1 MKKKVRI
8 KKSRSIFARIFVPL
22 VIILA
27 VQVAFTMIVF
37 LKMNIVN
44 QAKENTYLMLNEKVF
59 NRYMFLESVMKNQW
73 ASLRDACEEI
83 TKTID
88 SKILAY
94 NTPFDDIKPSSN
106 IEIEILKN
114 TLPTL
119 EQVLS
124 KNMVTGSYLIL
135 DIPQSDGQRTGIY
148 LRRKELPNP
157 DEKRSDVL
165 AECMPE
171 YLFNYYNLEKS
182 PSYKATLKLDES
194 SVFYNEPI
202 KRAYF
207 ANGSQSPK
215 TYCVWNYGKV
225 SGEEKLI
232 TYSIPILDRA
242 GKVYGVLGIDA
253 SREYINKVL
262 EFKNID
268 FQTNETY
275 YVAFANRENN
285 NDFSILTSSGKFE
298 SFNTKKLDFP
308 NIYEISLNN
317 SNQKKYHA
325 SIHYLSLYDKLE
337 DNEQLGWALIGTTD
351 TKTLLSFP
359 RNLLRV
365 IAFSL
370 IASSVLLLFSAY
382 MLSKHLS
389 SILERV
395 LLDLQSQSNRTSIRI
410 GRVSIKE
417 IDSLID
423 TIEDSSEKLFSQTRR
438 VTRIVAYANPYLG
451 VFEDNAALSSVYC
464 NANFFKICGITKYGD
479 SVFVDREEFNH
490 FFDAFKD
497 KVYYETDTNVIYS
510 LPTNVPGKMQWIEI
524 KKIKEKDYV
533 LGMVHDITKEL
544 EQKRVLEIQLKYDN
558 LTGLYRKTIWDQKV
572 HSILEND
579 FEQVYALVVW
589 NIDNL
594 SYINNTYGH
603 PCGDMYIQHFSKAL
617 SNISPKYCISCKVS
631 GDEFAS
637 LFFNL
642 PSKEKIQEVILSF
655 WNGLEKEVFILPT
668 KERIKIRVS
677 AGLAWYPDDTNDF
690 RELFNYANFALY
702 HSKHTIKGTICEF
715 DKDVY
720 KKNYILLQGTENLN
734 KLLENKAICYA
745 MQPIIEGAT
754 GRVYGYEM
762 LMRSKMQ
769 EFKSPADILRLAKV
783 QSKLYIIEEITLFES
798 MKTYS
803 TKIKDGLIPKETKVF
818 INTINSQSLSKKLFS
833 AFENEYKEY
842 LENIVLEIT
851 ETDSLD
857 DAFFAQKLEYIKKW
871 NAMIA
876 IDDFGTGYNTD
887 VALIFLSPNLVKI
900 DMSIVRDVDKDIDKQ
915 NILENLMSYTK
926 KRNIIVLAEGVE
938 RIEEV
943 ETLISFGVNLF
954 QGYYFAKPDFEI
966 KEIDSEKLELVKSLY
981 RKNDYKAV

>member
-1 MKKKVRI
+1 MKKKLKQGRPIFVRI
-8 KKSRSIFARIFVPL
+8 FTPL
-22 VIILA
+22 VIILI
-27 VQVAFTMIVF
+27 VQIIFTMVIF

-59 NRYMFLESVMKNQW
+59 NRYMFLEAVMENQW
-73 ASLRDACEEI
+73 ASLGDACESIAE
-83 TKTID
+83 TID
-88 SKILAY
+88 NIVKKHNIS
-94 NTPFDDIKPSSN
+94 FDDIKPSSN
-106 IEIEILKN
+106 IEVEILKN
-114 TLPTL
+114 NLPTM

-124 KNMVTGSYLIL
+124 KNMVTGAYLIL
-135 DIPQSDGQRTGIY
+135 DIPQGDGRRTGIY
-148 LRRKELPNP
+148 LRRKDLPNP
-157 DEKRSDVL
+157 NEKKSDVL
-165 AECMPE
+165 AECLPE
-171 YLFNYYNLEKS
+171 YLFNYYNLEKT
-182 PSYKATLKLDES
+182 PSYTPALKLDDF
-194 SVFYNEPI
+194 SVFYKEPI
-202 KRAYF
+202 KKARF
-207 ANGSQSPK
+207 ANGTQNPK
-215 TYCVWNYGKV
+215 IYGVWNYGKIN
-225 SGEEKLI
+225 GEEKLI
-232 TYSIPILDRA
+232 TYSIPVLDDVGRI
-242 GKVYGVLGIDA
+242 YGVLGIDV
-253 SREYINKVL
+253 SREYINSVL
-262 EFKNID
+262 QFKNID
-268 FQTNETY
+268 FQTNEAY
-275 YVAFANRENN
+275 YVAFANKENEN
-285 NDFSILTSSGKFE
+285 SFSILTTSGKFE
-298 SFNTKKLDFP
+298 DFNTQKLDFP
-308 NIYEISLNN
+308 NIYKVTLND
-317 SNQKKYHA
+317 SSKKIYHA
-325 SIHYLSLYDKLE
+325 SIHYLSLYDKKE
-337 DNEQLGWALIGTTD
+337 DNEKLGWALIGTTD
-351 TKTLLSFP
+351 TKNLLRFP
-359 RNLLRV
+359 RNLLHV
-365 IAFSL
+365 IVFSL
-370 IASSVLLLFSAY
+370 TASSILLLFSAY

-389 SILERV
+389 SILKRV
-395 LLDLQSQSNRTSIRI
+395 LFDLRSQSNRTSIRI
-410 GRVSIKE
+410 GRVRIKE

-423 TIEDSSEKLFSQTRR
+423 TIEDNSEKLFSQARR
-438 VTRIVAYANPYLG
+438 VSRIVSSANPYLG
-451 VFEDNAALSSVYC
+451 VFEDDEKLSSVYC
-464 NANFFKICGITKYGD
+464 NGNFFTIFKIGKYGE
-479 SVFVDREEFNH
+479 SVFVDRDEFNH
-490 FFDAFKD
+490 FFDPFKD
-497 KVYYETDTNVIYS
+497 KVYYESDTNVIYS
-510 LPTNVPGKMQWIEI
+510 VPTNVPGKMQWIEI
-524 KKIKEKDYV
+524 KKIKEKGYC

-544 EQKRVLEIQLKYDN
+544 EEKRVLEIQLKYDN
-558 LTGLYRKTIWDQKV
+558 LTGLYRKSIWDQKV

-579 FEQVYALVVW
+579 FDQVYALVIW

-603 PCGDMYIQHFSKAL
+603 PCGDMYIQHFSEVL
-617 SNISPKYCISCKVS
+617 SGVSPKYCISCKVS

-642 PSKEKIQEVILSF
+642 PSKAKIQEAIMSF
-655 WNGLEKEVFILPT
+655 WNTLEKEVFILPT
-668 KERIKIRVS
+668 QERIKIRVS

-690 RELFNYANFALY
+690 RELFNYSNFALY

-715 DKDVY
+715 DKDIY

-754 GRVYGYEM
+754 GKIYGYEM

-803 TKIKDGLIPKETKVF
+803 SKIKEGLIPKETKVF

-833 AFENEYKEY
+833 VFENEYRDY

-857 DAFFAQKLEYIKKW
+857 DAFFAQKLDYIKKW

-943 ETLISFGVNLF
+943 ETLVAFGVDLF

-966 KEIDSEKLELVKSLY
+966 KEIDKEKIELVKNLY
-981 RKNDYKAV
+981 IKNKGKSA

>member
-1 MKKKVRI
+1 MKKKLGI
-8 KKSRSIFARIFVPL
+8 QQSRSIFVRIFIPL
-22 VIILA
+22 VIVLM
-27 VQVAFTMIVF
+27 VQIAFTMVVF
-37 LKMNIVN
+37 LRMNIVK

-59 NRYMFLESVMKNQW
+59 NRYMFLEAIMKNQW
-73 ASLRDACEEI
+73 TDLKDACEVI
-83 TKTID
+83 TETIEDKIKTNNIH
-88 SKILAY
+88 
-94 NTPFDDIKPSSN
+94 FDDIKPSSN
-106 IEIEILKN
+106 IEIEILKS
-114 TLPTL
+114 TFPTL

-124 KNMVTGSYLIL
+124 KNMVTGAYFIL
-135 DIPQSDGQRTGIY
+135 DIPQNNRERAGIY
-148 LRRKELPNP
+148 LRRKALPSFN
-157 DEKRSDVL
+157 ENRSDVL
-165 AECMPE
+165 AECVPE
-171 YLFNYYNLEKS
+171 YMFNYYNLEKS
-182 PSYKATLKLDES
+182 SSYTPNLKLHED
-194 SVFYNEPI
+194 SVFYDEPI
-202 KRAYF
+202 KKARF
-207 ANGSQSPK
+207 ANGNQRPK
-215 TYCVWNYGKV
+215 TYGVWNYGKV
-225 SGEEKLI
+225 NTDEKLI
-232 TYSIPILDRA
+232 TYSIPILDEV
-242 GKVYGVLGIDA
+242 GKVYGVLGIDV

-262 EFKNID
+262 QFKNID

-275 YVAFANRENN
+275 YVVFADKE
-285 NDFSILTSSGKFE
+285 DDETFSILTSQSKTE
-298 SFNTKKLDFP
+298 SFNAKKLDFP
-308 NIYEISLNN
+308 NIYEITINDAE
-317 SNQKKYHA
+317 QKKYHA
-325 SIHYLSLYDKLE
+325 SIHYLSLHDEKE
-337 DNEQLGWALIGTTD
+337 DNEKLGWALVATTD
-351 TKTLLSFP
+351 TRNLLRFP

-365 IAFSL
+365 IIFSL
-370 IASSVLLLFSAY
+370 SVSSILLFLSAY
-382 MLSKHLS
+382 MLSQHLS
-389 SILERV
+389 SILKRV
-395 LLDLQSQSNRTSIRI
+395 LLDLRSQSNRTSIRI
-410 GRVSIKE
+410 ARVQIKE

-423 TIEDSSEKLFSQTRR
+423 TIEDNSEKLFSQARR
-438 VTRIVAYANPYLG
+438 VSRIVTYANPYLG
-451 VFEDNAALSSVYC
+451 VFEDDATLSSVYC
-464 NANFFKICGITKYGD
+464 NANFFKICRITKYGEA
-479 SVFVDREEFNH
+479 VFVDRDEFNH
-490 FFDAFKD
+490 FFDAFRD

-510 LPTNVPGKMQWIEI
+510 VPTNVPGKLQWIEI

-544 EQKRVLEIQLKYDN
+544 EEKRVLEIQLKYDT

-579 FEQVYALVVW
+579 FEAMYALVIW

-603 PCGDMYIQHFSKAL
+603 PCGDMYIQHFSKVL
-617 SNISPKYCISCKVS
+617 SGLSPKHCISCKVS

-637 LFFNL
+637 FFFNL
-642 PSKEKIQEVILSF
+642 SSKKDIQDAIMSF
-655 WNGLEKEVFILPT
+655 WNALEKEVFILPT
-668 KERIKIRVS
+668 GERIKIRVS
-677 AGLAWYPDDTNDF
+677 AGLAWYPDDTNNF
-690 RELFNYANFALY
+690 RELSNYANFALY

-715 DKDVY
+715 DKDIY

-734 KLLENKAICYA
+734 KLLDNKAICYA
-745 MQPIIEGAT
+745 MQPIID
-754 GRVYGYEM
+754 GRSGKVYGYEM

-803 TKIKDGLIPKETKVF
+803 SKIKEGLIPKDTKVF
-818 INTINSQSLSKKLFS
+818 INTINSQSLSKKLFQ
-833 AFENEYKEY
+833 AFENEYRDY

-943 ETLISFGVNLF
+943 ETLVSFGVDLF

-966 KEIDSEKLELVKSLY
+966 KEIDKEKVELVKSLY
-981 RKNDYKAV
+981 KKNEEKAV

>member
-1 MKKKVRI
+1 MKKLKQ
-8 KKSRSIFARIFVPL
+8 SRSIFVRIFTPL
-22 VIILA
+22 VIILI
-27 VQVAFTMIVF
+27 VQIVFTMVVF

-73 ASLRDACEEI
+73 ASLQDACEAFTEAI
-83 TKTID
+83 DTKIKT
-88 SKILAY
+88 Y
-94 NTPFDDIKPSSN
+94 NIPFDDIKPSSN
-106 IEIEILKN
+106 IEIEILK
-114 TLPTL
+114 TTYPIL
-119 EQVLS
+119 EQVLF
-124 KNMVTGSYLIL
+124 KNMVTGAYLIL
-135 DIPQSDGQRTGIY
+135 DIPQNGGGRTGIY
-148 LRRKELPNP
+148 LRRKELPSPN
-157 DEKRSDVL
+157 EKKTDVL
-165 AECMPE
+165 AECVPE
-171 YLFNYYNLEKS
+171 YLFGYYNLEKTS
-182 PSYKATLKLDES
+182 SYTPELKLDEF

-202 KRAYF
+202 KRARF
-207 ANGSQSPK
+207 ANGTQSAK
-215 TYCVWNYGKV
+215 TYGVWNYGKV
-225 SGEEKLI
+225 NGEEKLI
-232 TYSIPILDRA
+232 TYSVPLLNDV
-242 GKVYGVLGIDA
+242 GKVYGVLGIDV
-253 SREYINKVL
+253 SRKYINSVL
-262 EFKNID
+262 QFKDID

-275 YVAFANRENN
+275 YVAFANRKDE
-285 NDFSILTSSGKFE
+285 NDFSILTAGGKFE
-298 SFNTKKLDFP
+298 DFTTRKLNFP
-308 NIYEISLNN
+308 NIYEITLNN
-317 SNQKKYHA
+317 ASQKKYHA
-325 SIHYLSLYDKLE
+325 SIHYLSLYDKKE
-337 DNEQLGWALIGTTD
+337 DNEKLGWALVGTTD
-351 TKTLLSFP
+351 TKSLLKFP
-359 RNLLRV
+359 RNLMSV
-365 IAFSL
+365 IVFSL
-370 IASSVLLLFSAY
+370 FASSVLLLFSAY
-382 MLSKHLS
+382 MLSRHLS
-389 SILERV
+389 SILKGV
-395 LLDLQSQSNRTSIRI
+395 LLDLRSQSNRTSIRI
-410 GRVSIKE
+410 GRVQIKE

-423 TIEDSSEKLFSQTRR
+423 TIEDNSEKLFSQARR
-438 VTRIVAYANPYLG
+438 ISRIVTHANPNLG
-451 VFEDNAALSSVYC
+451 VFEDDANLSSVYC
-464 NANFFKICGITKYGD
+464 NANFFKICRITKYGEP
-479 SVFVDREEFNH
+479 VFVDRNEFNH

-497 KVYYETDTNVIYS
+497 KVYYETDTNIIYS
-510 LPTNVPGKMQWIEI
+510 VPTNVPGKMQWIEI
-524 KKIKEKDYV
+524 KKIKEKGYC
-533 LGMVHDITKEL
+533 LGMVYDITKDL
-544 EQKRVLEIQLKYDN
+544 EEKRVLEIQLKYDN
-558 LTGLYRKTIWDQKV
+558 LTGLYRKTVWDQKV

-579 FEQVYALVVW
+579 FDEVYALVIW

-603 PCGDMYIQHFSKAL
+603 PCGDMYIQLFSKAL
-617 SNISPKYCISCKVS
+617 SNISPKHCISCKVS

-642 PSKEKIQEVILSF
+642 PSKEKIQEAIMSF
-655 WNGLEKEVFILPT
+655 WNALEKEVFILPT
-668 KERIKIRVS
+668 KERIKMRVS

-715 DKDVY
+715 DKDIY

-754 GRVYGYEM
+754 GKVYGYEM

-769 EFKSPADILRLAKV
+769 EFKSPTDILRLAKV

-798 MKTYS
+798 MRTYS
-803 TKIKDGLIPKETKVF
+803 SKIKEGLIPKETKIF

-833 AFENEYKEY
+833 TFENEYKDY

-943 ETLISFGVNLF
+943 ETLVDFGVDLF

-966 KEIDSEKLELVKSLY
+966 KEVDKEKIELVKSLY
-981 RKNDYKAV
+981 KKNDREAV